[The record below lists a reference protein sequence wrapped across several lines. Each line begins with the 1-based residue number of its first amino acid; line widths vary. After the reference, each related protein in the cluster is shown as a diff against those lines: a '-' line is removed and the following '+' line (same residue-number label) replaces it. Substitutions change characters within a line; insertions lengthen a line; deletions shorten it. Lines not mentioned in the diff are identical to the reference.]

1 MLDKKY
7 ISRTDLKV
15 AGFEGLF
22 FYVTED
28 GRIGLKCKKVEKLN
42 KDSYMVFWDVTCD
55 RIGTSTKN
63 IEHLCRLVL
72 TAYNDFLSLKS
83 VDRKRFIEDR
93 GVKI

>member
-15 AGFEGLF
+15 AGFESLF
-22 FYVTED
+22 FYVTEEN
-28 GRIGLKCKKVEKLN
+28 RVGLKCKKVEKLN

-55 RIGTSTKN
+55 RIGTSAKN
-63 IEHLCRLVL
+63 MEHLCRLVL
-72 TAYNDFLSLKS
+72 EAYESFKILKS
-83 VDRKRFIEDR
+83 VDRKRFLEEN